1 MNPECAK
8 LNLLRKKERKWRLGV
23 RKQEGESGEKQR
35 KEACGW
41 AYRWNEALGFIP
53 APLITG
59 KEGERNTRRERGRE
73 GFRVIPSKPHHPV
86 YAVGYLLPSP
96 SYQLC

>member
-1 MNPECAK
+1 MIRLFSLTQGRFTSLAEAE
-8 LNLLRKKERKWRLGV
+8 LRGTQPWL
-23 RKQEGESGEKQR
+23 
-35 KEACGW
+35 W
-41 AYRWNEALGFIP
+41 LNEALGFIP